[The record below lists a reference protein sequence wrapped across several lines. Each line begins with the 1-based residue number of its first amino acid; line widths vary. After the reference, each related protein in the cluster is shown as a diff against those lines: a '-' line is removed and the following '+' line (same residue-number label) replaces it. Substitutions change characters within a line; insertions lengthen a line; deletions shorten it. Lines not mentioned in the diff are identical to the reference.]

1 MDGQSIELEAHADL
15 LPLLPTNGWDEMNLA
30 EIPFFVL
37 TDRVAKRGETRIKH
51 ECTIFVNGKPVAQ
64 QWIIN
69 GSQEFGLP
77 TAADARTYLALLR
90 LTEDRNSF
98 HEPRVEFTRL
108 ELIELLGLPNDGRSY
123 QRIDQSLLRLRNLSF
138 DFINSWWDQRQRK
151 LTTCSFS
158 LLSDMH
164 LRDSRSGN
172 GQGCLFRSEVV
183 WSQTMFESLK
193 SGFLRTIDYRQCIEF
208 KNNTALQMYRFLG
221 KRFYKKRLLVFPL
234 DEFAYHRVG
243 LAQSS
248 KGKAQL
254 VRKLQPGIRE
264 LEGIGFL
271 QVATESERYVSR
283 ESHWYIVLA
292 AGAKALSEG
301 SPADGSASVLS
312 APAPSLHPLAQ
323 ALNRHG
329 VSPKVAAELVRD
341 YPAERV
347 EGKIDLLEWL
357 QEQKPDRV
365 NEPGAW
371 LVHAIRE
378 DYSPPKGYRT
388 KAEREAKKQ
397 AAAEARRKAD
407 EDRRRAADEK
417 QREEAERVAIEDY
430 WNRLAPDERSALE
443 TRALELA
450 DPTVLNSPLRQTY
463 LKSVRNSYIHTLL
476 FGSSST

>member
-1 MDGQSIELEAHADL
+1 MESQPVELEAPADL

-37 TDRVAKRGETRIKH
+37 TDRVGKKGETRIKH
-51 ECTIFVNGKPVAQ
+51 ECTIVVNGKPVLQ

-164 LRDSRSGN
+164 LRDSRSSD
-172 GQGCLFRSEVV
+172 GQGCLFRSELV

-221 KRFYKKRLLVFPL
+221 KRFYKKRLLAFPL

-243 LAQSS
+243 LAKSN
-248 KGKAQL
+248 KGKAQI

-271 QVATESERYVSR
+271 QEATDSERYVSK
-283 ESHWYIVLA
+283 EGQWHIVLA
-292 AGAKALSEG
+292 AGVEA
-301 SPADGSASVLS
+301 SPG
-312 APAPSLHPLAQ
+312 
-323 ALNRHG
+323 
-329 VSPKVAAELVRD
+329 
-341 YPAERV
+341 
-347 EGKIDLLEWL
+347 
-357 QEQKPDRV
+357 
-365 NEPGAW
+365 
-371 LVHAIRE
+371 
-378 DYSPPKGYRT
+378 RT
-388 KAEREAKKQ
+388 
-397 AAAEARRKAD
+397 AR
-407 EDRRRAADEK
+407 
-417 QREEAERVAIEDY
+417 
-430 WNRLAPDERSALE
+430 
-443 TRALELA
+443 
-450 DPTVLNSPLRQTY
+450 
-463 LKSVRNSYIHTLL
+463 
-476 FGSSST
+476 

>member
-1 MDGQSIELEAHADL
+1 MESQTAELQVEADL
-15 LPLLPTNGWDEMNLA
+15 VTILPTNGWDEMNLA

-37 TDRVAKRGETRIKH
+37 TDRVARHGETRIKH
-51 ECTIFVNGKPVAQ
+51 ECTIVVNGKPVLQ

-98 HEPRVEFTRL
+98 NNPKLEFTRL

-138 DFINSWWDQRQRK
+138 DFINSWWDQRQKK

-172 GQGCLFRSEVV
+172 GQGCLFRSELV

-193 SGFLRTIDYRQCIEF
+193 SGFLRTIDYRQCIKF

-221 KRFYKKRLLVFPL
+221 KRFYKRRVLAFPL

-243 LAQSS
+243 LAKSN
-248 KGKAQL
+248 KGKAQI

-271 QVATESERYVSR
+271 QEVPESERYVSK
-283 ESHWYIVLA
+283 EGQWKIVLA
-292 AGAKALSEG
+292 AGVKALPEESTPYQLPQ
-301 SPADGSASVLS
+301 SPSTAGLNTLV
-312 APAPSLHPLAQ
+312 Q
-323 ALNRHG
+323 TLNRHG
-329 VSPKVAAELVRD
+329 VTAKVATELVRD
-341 YPAERV
+341 YPADRV
-347 EGKIDLLEWL
+347 EAKIDLLEWL
-357 QEQKPDRV
+357 QELKPNRV
-365 NEPGAW
+365 KEPGAW
-371 LVHAIRE
+371 LVHAIRD
-378 DYSPPKGYRT
+378 DYSPPKGYRPRT
-388 KAEREAKKQ
+388 EREAEKQ
-397 AAAEARRKAD
+397 KAAESRRKVEAD
-407 EDRRRAADEK
+407 RQRATQEK
-417 QREEAERVAIEDY
+417 KREETERVAIENY
-430 WNRLAPDERSALE
+430 WNSLKPDEQSALE
-443 TRALELA
+443 TRALEMA
-450 DPTVLNSPLRQTY
+450 DPTILNGPLRQSY
-463 LKSVRNSYIHTLL
+463 LKSVRNAYIRTLL
-476 FGSSST
+476 FEPSLP